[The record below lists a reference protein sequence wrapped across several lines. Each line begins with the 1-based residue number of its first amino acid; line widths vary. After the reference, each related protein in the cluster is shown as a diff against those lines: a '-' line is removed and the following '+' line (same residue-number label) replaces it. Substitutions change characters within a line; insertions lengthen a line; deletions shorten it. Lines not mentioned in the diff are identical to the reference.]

1 MSRSA
6 LCWQVL
12 VLALQVEGSRGEFCS
27 PEDLAQDYT
36 LNIAVF
42 RVQGGGLF

>member
-6 LCWQVL
+6 L
-12 VLALQVEGSRGEFCS
+12 AGAGAGAANRGVERSNEFCS

-36 LNIAVF
+36 LNIVVF
-42 RVQGGGLF
+42 RVQGGGLI